1 MPHFTTFDNFASKA
15 IVHPQFQ
22 EGSKAIVHPQF
33 QEAAKAIV
41 HPQFQPEAGRAIVHP
56 QFQPE
61 ADGFMKLDDIRG
73 EVSPSHQLVGEGIPC
88 WTEFFKPTKSKGT
101 NYGDMMTGIRDTDIA
116 SESLLPGT
124 ANRAVGGTAG
134 PGGST
139 FSTGVDG
146 LGEFGEEADV
156 LTNVSYTTVRN
167 GIWDDPTTWS
177 GASAS
182 VISEACTPTCATGF
196 AADTLVQQGNDF
208 AGLINP
214 DSMRTADF
222 ANNQVMFETGL
233 PVEGI
238 GASNPMGIEPNQMV
252 GESFEPVIRN
262 GYNCEDFGVCA
273 G

>member
-1 MPHFTTFDNFASKA
+1 MAAFMKLKGEDASKAIGHPQYQPEASKA
-15 IVHPQFQ
+15 IVHPQY
-22 EGSKAIVHPQF
+22 

-41 HPQFQPEAGRAIVHP
+41 PPQYQPGGDGSVV
-56 QFQPE
+56 QPE
-61 ADGFMKLDDIRG
+61 ADGFMKPDHIRG
-73 EVSPSHQLVGEGIPC
+73 ELSPSHQLVGEGIPC
-88 WTEFFKPTKSKGT
+88 WTEFFKPTKSMGT
-101 NYGDMMTGIRDTDIA
+101 NYVDAMTGIRDTDIA

-124 ANRAVGGTAG
+124 ANRAVGGTAV

-214 DSMRTADF
+214 DSMRPADF

>member
-88 WTEFFKPTKSKGT
+88 WTEFFKPTKSMGT

-146 LGEFGEEADV
+146 LGEFGEEADA
-156 LTNVSYTTVRN
+156 LTNGGLEGEELASKKWDPEPAC
-167 GIWDDPTTWS
+167 GIA
-177 GASAS
+177 GSAHEHPGHGS
-182 VISEACTPTCATGF
+182 N
-196 AADTLVQQGNDF
+196 ADALVQQVNGTIGYEMQAGMNISPDAKGNTTGTI
-208 AGLINP
+208 AAYN
-214 DSMRTADF
+214 
-222 ANNQVMFETGL
+222 VMGSGV
-233 PVEGI
+233 PVENHCTGYCFD
-238 GASNPMGIEPNQMV
+238 GGS
-252 GESFEPVIRN
+252 PVQENIFAPVNVLRSDN
-262 GYNCEDFGVCA
+262 RF
-273 G
+273 